1 MMNKDFVFAYIICT
15 TSSLVAANVTAL
27 CAGWYYIVV
36 VVVVVV
42 VVKIAINQRHNSREG
57 GKYWTLQLSRFGR
70 LKLIMQ
76 TRAETRNILLLTPH
90 MSSGMCQ

>member
-42 VVKIAINQRHNSREG
+42 VKIVINQRHNSREG
-57 GKYWTLQLSRFGR
+57 GKYWTLQLSPFWPSQTYHANRGR
-70 LKLIMQ
+70 N
-76 TRAETRNILLLTPH
+76 T
-90 MSSGMCQ
+90 